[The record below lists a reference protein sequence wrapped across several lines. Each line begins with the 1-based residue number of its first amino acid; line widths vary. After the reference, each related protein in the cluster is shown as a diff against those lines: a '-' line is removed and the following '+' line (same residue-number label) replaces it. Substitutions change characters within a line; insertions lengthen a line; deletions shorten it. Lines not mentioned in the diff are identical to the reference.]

1 MFDKIGQCKRN
12 SRRYKSAVSID
23 LNRTIVALSP
33 LGHLPGLIPSK
44 PLRLAA
50 PEPLR
55 LSNYPKTALT
65 RFSVNRL
72 DSPWLFQGGQGWP
85 GNARNARQPR
95 RLAPFGKSLMTC
107 GIAFV
112 RSSRRFGLGKPRC
125 AGSRT
130 GG

>member
-1 MFDKIGQCKRN
+1 MAIVGLPRYDWQQGEPPCLNESQSARTFISANRVWPARGYPFKAFSN
-12 SRRYKSAVSID
+12 SFGKGFH
-23 LNRTIVALSP
+23 LRTS
-33 LGHLPGLIPSK
+33 
-44 PLRLAA
+44 
-50 PEPLR
+50 

-112 RSSRRFGLGKPRC
+112 RSS
-125 AGSRT
+125 
-130 GG
+130 